1 MYLSSQS
8 TLHNFLSMLVLSAT
22 YLTLTHIHMWA
33 TWNNYLDQG
42 HLAWRPEQTRI
53 DQPTFWLV
61 SDLHNLPRYSLYSVQ
76 DWWDMCKHV
85 GQGQSADISMPL
97 TGQKA
102 AWYVKFVKHIQC
114 CTLLYNIK
122 QMSSCFFIHPWK
134 WSHHTDIWKI
144 CSLNCN
150 KTQFSINIAWSLE
163 AMCCNRVCNK
173 FT

>member
-1 MYLSSQS
+1 MYMSSQS

-33 TWNNYLDQG
+33 PWNYYLDQG

-61 SDLHNLPRYSLYSVQ
+61 SDLHNLLRYSLYSVQ

-85 GQGQSADISMPL
+85 GQGQSADISIPL

-102 AWYVKFVKHIQC
+102 AWYVKFVKHMQC

-134 WSHHTDIWKI
+134 WSHHPDIWKI
-144 CSLNCN
+144 LLSKLQQNTIFYKYSL
-150 KTQFSINIAWSLE
+150 KPWSHVL
-163 AMCCNRVCNK
+163 
-173 FT
+173 

>member
-1 MYLSSQS
+1 MYMSSQS

-33 TWNNYLDQG
+33 TWNYYLDQG

-61 SDLHNLPRYSLYSVQ
+61 SDLHNLLRYSLYSVQ

-85 GQGQSADISMPL
+85 GQGQSADISIPL

-102 AWYVKFVKHIQC
+102 AWYVKFVKHMQC

-122 QMSSCFFIHPWK
+122 QMSSCFFIHLWK
-134 WSHHTDIWKI
+134 WSHHPDIWKI
-144 CSLNCN
+144 LLSKLQQNTIFYKYSL
-150 KTQFSINIAWSLE
+150 KPWSHVL
-163 AMCCNRVCNK
+163 
-173 FT
+173 